1 MTEPAPD
8 LSVVIPV
15 YRAQECIQPLH
26 DRLTRALQD
35 IGRTYEIVYVEDRS
49 PDDSWRTLCEVIGS
63 DPHARAIR
71 MSRNFG
77 QEAAT
82 SAGLADAR
90 GTWIITMDCDL
101 QDRPEDIARLLEPAF
116 AGAPVVR
123 ARRAKEG
130 SLFRRL
136 STRMYFAL
144 LNFMAGSHV
153 DWRYAA
159 FGVMTSSVR
168 DAYLSVPDH
177 NRNLLLVLDWLDF
190 ETAEVD
196 VAHDERVAGTSAYT
210 LRKLLKYALAGV
222 LFQTTTPLRW
232 IVYTGIFE
240 ALLGVCFAVY
250 IAIRYFTGQI
260 TVAGWASL
268 MVTVLICTGGLMV
281 TVGIVGLYVGSVFDQ
296 VKLRPRYIEQERFVG
311 GSQ

>member
-1 MTEPAPD
+1 M
-8 LSVVIPV
+8 
-15 YRAQECIQPLH
+15 
-26 DRLTRALQD
+26 
-35 IGRTYEIVYVEDRS
+35 
-49 PDDSWRTLCEVIGS
+49 
-63 DPHARAIR
+63 
-71 MSRNFG
+71 
-77 QEAAT
+77 
-82 SAGLADAR
+82 
-90 GTWIITMDCDL
+90 
-101 QDRPEDIARLLEPAF
+101 
-116 AGAPVVR
+116 
-123 ARRAKEG
+123 
-130 SLFRRL
+130 
-136 STRMYFAL
+136 
-144 LNFMAGSHV
+144 
-153 DWRYAA
+153 
-159 FGVMTSSVR
+159 
-168 DAYLSVPDH
+168 
-177 NRNLLLVLDWLDF
+177 
-190 ETAEVD
+190 
-196 VAHDERVAGTSAYT
+196 AHDERVAGTSAYT